1 MRVVGAFVW
10 GVQLIDRVISRNRL
24 AAMIAVLLLASS
36 LATLGSP
43 RAYAADVSERSYTNA
58 AGTRSYYLHVP
69 PGDTAGK
76 PLMIYLHG
84 CTDPEAQLADNG
96 FSLTRIADEL
106 GFVLAYP
113 IQTREANERWC
124 WNWFD
129 PANQERDTGEPSIV
143 AGITETLIQEFG
155 IDRARVYVGGY
166 SAGGGMST
174 VMAAAYPDLYAAI
187 APMAGG
193 PHGMSLQPPGAD
205 LTGATIVASMGP
217 RARPVPAFFLQD
229 LADQTSLYP
238 IGRANILQWLG
249 ADRLAGNLTLA
260 DTPTA
265 VTTTAD
271 PVPATIEHYIESDC
285 ELAQFVT
292 PLGPDHIGGGLLM
305 QSPSGLTLQRRMM
318 NFLMAHRLT
327 GPQKAC

>member
-1 MRVVGAFVW
+1 M
-10 GVQLIDRVISRNRL
+10 LI
-24 AAMIAVLLLASS
+24 ALLLASG
-36 LATLGSP
+36 LAVLGSA
-43 RAYAADVSERSYTNA
+43 RASAAGITERSYTNA

-69 PGDTAGK
+69 PGDMAGK

-113 IQTREANERWC
+113 IQTRDANERWC

-129 PANQERDTGEPSIV
+129 PTNQERDTGEPSII
-143 AGITETLIQEFG
+143 AGITETLIEEFG

-174 VMAAAYPDLYAAI
+174 VMAATYPDLYAAI

-193 PHGMSLQPPGAD
+193 PHRMSLQPLGAD

-249 ADRLAGNLTLA
+249 ADRQAGDLTLA

-265 VTTTAD
+265 VSTTAD
-271 PVPATIEHYIESDC
+271 PVPATIEHYTETGC

-292 PLGPDHIGGGLLM
+292 PIGPDHIGGGLLM
-305 QSPSGLTLQRRMM
+305 QSPAGLTLQRRMM
-318 NFLMAHRLT
+318 DFLLTHRLT
-327 GPQKAC
+327 GPRQVC